1 MPGNPSF
8 SNDNIR
14 LGPVNNACYSKRSF
28 ARGDMVD
35 PYLVRTGTSCGSG
48 QVSWF
53 YCCIS
58 EVNFYR
64 STRYTKIT
72 KRQDC

>member
-8 SNDNIR
+8 SGDNF
-14 LGPVNNACYSKRSF
+14 GFGTGENACYSKRSL

-48 QVSWF
+48 QVSGF
-53 YCCIS
+53 TFAS
-58 EVNFYR
+58 AR
-64 STRYTKIT
+64 
-72 KRQDC
+72 